1 MSRCRLGHGS
11 YSTTWLARD
20 EQLERYVAVKSCI
33 EDSNLRET
41 GIISALNGSY
51 RPGAAMIRSMLDKF
65 SIQDPNGNHDCYVS
79 LPAREVSV

>member
-51 RPGAAMIRSMLDKF
+51 RVPKIARGGNDPFNVGQVQHSRSKWQ
-65 SIQDPNGNHDCYVS
+65 S
-79 LPAREVSV
+79 